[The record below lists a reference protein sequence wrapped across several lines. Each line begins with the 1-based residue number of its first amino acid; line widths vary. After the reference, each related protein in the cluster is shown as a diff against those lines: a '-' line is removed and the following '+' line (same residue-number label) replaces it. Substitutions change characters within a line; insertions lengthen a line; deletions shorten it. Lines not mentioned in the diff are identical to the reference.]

1 MNFKEKII
9 WFFRSRFKDYRLTQK
24 MKNRSVKKLNKLKR
38 KFIRKNRR
46 EPKRKEIGFLIIQAS
61 HLACRL
67 RGKRGHWV
75 RQKIREY
82 LFNMHAI
89 DYKKR

>member
-1 MNFKEKII
+1 MKLKQKLI
-9 WFFRSRFKDYRLTQK
+9 WFFRKRFKDYKLSTK
-24 MKNRSVKKLNKLKR
+24 MKKRSVRKYKKLKR
-38 KFIRKNRR
+38 KFIKKNKR
-46 EPKRKEIGFLIIQAS
+46 EPKRTEIGFLIIRAS

-82 LFNMHAI
+82 LFNMHGLEF
-89 DYKKR
+89 KKR